1 MLDKRTL
8 FLTIKTFL
16 FIFFGKVKNP
26 VRTNDVRWREHGV
39 SSMEKAID
47 TWGLIANG
55 RRWSAPKTTWPFIPA
70 RESGACWLFHVM
82 SLYDLQPNSR
92 TRNGLFL
99 YV

>member
-26 VRTNDVRWREHGV
+26 VREHGA
-39 SSMEKAID
+39 SSMEKAIY